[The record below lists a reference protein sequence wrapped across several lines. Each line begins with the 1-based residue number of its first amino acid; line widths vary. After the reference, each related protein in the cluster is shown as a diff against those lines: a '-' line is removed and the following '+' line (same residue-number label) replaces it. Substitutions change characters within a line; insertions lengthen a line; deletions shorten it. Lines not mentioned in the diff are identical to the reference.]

1 MLVILALLEMG
12 KTKITMFKTFNC
24 QCLWWLHSI
33 SKIYFPSCYN
43 FKRPENTQEKA
54 THSILSALE
63 TWQNVLEMSLRSLA
77 HQFRGWKCVY
87 PLIAIELP
95 KHGKKIN
102 LAPTSWDFQSSISL
116 RLSKFCALS
125 FRRFKKKH
133 STVIHT
139 CARSTGNSNAVCKLS
154 YHPVTYYIF
163 TGISLCFGY
172 FIIHRLV
179 FISSPPRH
187 PLLALHPIMVAWPR
201 TFFSVPAAAHAPPYL
216 PISYVAYW
224 GLGFAPP

>member
-1 MLVILALLEMG
+1 MLVILALLEMA
-12 KTKITMFKTFNC
+12 KAKITMFETFNC
-24 QCLWWLHSI
+24 QCLWRLHSL
-33 SKIYFPSCYN
+33 SEIYFPSCYN

-63 TWQNVLEMSLRSLA
+63 TWQNVLEMGLRSLA

-125 FRRFKKKH
+125 FRRFKKKTFYGYSH
-133 STVIHT
+133 V
-139 CARSTGNSNAVCKLS
+139 CAF
-154 YHPVTYYIF
+154 H
-163 TGISLCFGY
+163 
-172 FIIHRLV
+172 
-179 FISSPPRH
+179 
-187 PLLALHPIMVAWPR
+187 W
-201 TFFSVPAAAHAPPYL
+201 
-216 PISYVAYW
+216 
-224 GLGFAPP
+224 

>member
-1 MLVILALLEMG
+1 MAKRARNGSKKSSSPVSWLKMRISTDSHRTTKAWQEDKSRTNQLRFPKQHFPKALQILCSLL
-12 KTKITMFKTFNC
+12 
-24 QCLWWLHSI
+24 
-33 SKIYFPSCYN
+33 
-43 FKRPENTQEKA
+43 
-54 THSILSALE
+54 
-63 TWQNVLEMSLRSLA
+63 
-77 HQFRGWKCVY
+77 
-87 PLIAIELP
+87 
-95 KHGKKIN
+95 
-102 LAPTSWDFQSSISL
+102 SS
-116 RLSKFCALS
+116 F
-125 FRRFKKKH
+125 FKKKH

-172 FIIHRLV
+172 FITHRLV

-187 PLLALHPIMVAWPR
+187 PLLTLHPIMVAWPR
-201 TFFSVPAAAHAPPYL
+201 TFFSVPAAAHAPPCL